1 MDLKVDLPTP
11 CFNNRLYGE
20 WSSRGNYKMLDG
32 NCILLKHSTTR
43 NLHLFQLST
52 SLQPH
57 AYVVHM
63 SLPCRRN
70 RKGCRLHVK
79 TGSLIS
85 HWHISFS
92 TVTAGLGSSLIFLR
106 KRERKS
112 YTCMLSRVGISIDGF
127 GLRRWT

>member
-70 RKGCRLHVK
+70 RKECRLHLN
-79 TGSLIS
+79 T
-85 HWHISFS
+85 HIALAYLVLDRDCRAWFLAYFS
-92 TVTAGLGSSLIFLR
+92 S
-106 KRERKS
+106 
-112 YTCMLSRVGISIDGF
+112 
-127 GLRRWT
+127 